1 MSETPL
7 NLDLTDLGTIRI
19 FCKQCRASAELPIAP
34 LEADPPER
42 CFHCRSEWFTTDSP
56 QAIALQHLFRALV
69 QLRNVDQAAQYQ
81 VQLVV
86 RPDHGPL
93 MSRMSK

>member
-1 MSETPL
+1 MSETLL
-7 NLDLTDLGTIRI
+7 NLDLADVGTIRLV
-19 FCKQCRASAELPIAP
+19 CTHCRASAELPVAP

-42 CFHCRSEWFTTDSP
+42 CFHCRSEWFAAGSP

-69 QLRNVDQAAQYQ
+69 QLRNGDPAVGCQ

-86 RPDHGPL
+86 RPDRSASPI
-93 MSRMSK
+93 RIPK